1 MNGLEIRIAQ
11 IVQKDIEI
19 TSRPFEKIANKLH
32 LSQTQIINIIKHFC
46 SRGLMRKFGAILRH
60 QKAGFGKNALVIWS
74 VPELQTNE
82 TGEAFA
88 TLPFVSHCYER
99 SPAFAGRYN
108 LFTMVHSRDKDIPD
122 LASSMSSLSGIDDF
136 IILKSL
142 QEYKKS
148 SPEYF

>member
-1 MNGLEIRIAQ
+1 MNDLELSVAQ

-19 TSRPFEKIANKLH
+19 TSRPFEKIAEKLR
-32 LSQTQIINIIKHFC
+32 LPQAQIINMIKYFC
-46 SRGLMRKFGAILRH
+46 SQGLMRKFGAILRH
-60 QKAGFGKNALVIWS
+60 QKAGFGKNALIIWS

-88 TLPFVSHCYER
+88 SLPFVSHCYER

-108 LFTMVHSRDKDIPD
+108 LFTMVHSRDKDIPA
-122 LASSMSSLSGIDDF
+122 LASSMSFLSGIDDF
-136 IILKSL
+136 MILKSL